1 MAKVDLLKKYPKIK
15 RDTKNRASQ
24 KTPYIRA
31 IARKFDKDFFDGDR
45 IFGYGGFTYHPRYW
59 QPVIPDFQR
68 HYNLNCNSKVLDVG
82 CAKGFMLYDF
92 LQLIPGVT
100 VAGIDLSEYAISHAI
115 PEVKPFLQVAN
126 AKNLPFTDKSFDLI
140 ISINTIHNLPL
151 KECKRALKEIM
162 RVSKKFA
169 FITVDAYT
177 NEEQKNRMFDWNLT
191 AKTILSELG
200 WENMFNEV
208 GYSGDYY
215 WFTP

>member
-68 HYNLNCNSKVLDVG
+68 HYGLNCNSKVLDVG

>member
-1 MAKVDLLKKYPKIK
+1 MAKVDLLKKYPKTK

-68 HYNLNCNSKVLDVG
+68 HYGLNCNSKVLDVG